1 MSKKKQE
8 QEEQLRRMRE
18 ERKQAE
24 LAKKK
29 QENRLMWIIIC
40 TVLAVVVIAAAI
52 PILINSLNGNEA
64 DTTTEAEDLSDSPI
78 KYDLASPDTYVLS
91 EEATQYVKLNVSY
104 SDDNGQRH
112 NGDIIVKLDSTN
124 APITVANFQK
134 LVGEGFYD
142 GLIFHRVIEDFMIQ
156 GGDPEG
162 NGTGGSDEEIEGEF
176 SKNGVDNKLSHK
188 RGVVSMARQGA
199 QTDAQ
204 DALYYNTAS
213 SQFFIVHEDSTFL
226 DGKYAAFGEVVFGM
240 TSVDGIAAM
249 TVNSVSKP
257 LKEAKIVSAV
267 FINYLGDEF
276 PA

>member
-1 MSKKKQE
+1 M
-8 QEEQLRRMRE
+8 
-18 ERKQAE
+18 
-24 LAKKK
+24 
-29 QENRLMWIIIC
+29 
-40 TVLAVVVIAAAI
+40 VVIEMENGGKIELELCPEAA
-52 PILINSLNGNEA
+52 P
-64 DTTTEAEDLSDSPI
+64 
-78 KYDLASPDTYVLS
+78 K
-91 EEATQYVKLNVSY
+91 
-104 SDDNGQRH
+104 
-112 NGDIIVKLDSTN
+112 
-124 APITVANFQK
+124 TVANFLK

-204 DALYYNTAS
+204 DALFYNTAS

-257 LKEAKIVSAV
+257 YKEAKIVSAV